1 MRIFTTIKEIPEFR
15 CASSARGGR
24 WWSETSSFLRM
35 QESLHSFVV
44 SKRTSI
50 LNFLNDEKTVIEY
63 QDSEESFTRNSKMR
77 FKTLVLII
85 LGQMQK
91 SIQRELVEFQS
102 YLQSEGY
109 SLAKA
114 SSAAFS
120 KGIHKFSHGV
130 FEGMIKRV
138 VDFMYNECDDTQYWK
153 GHTVLAVDGST
164 VEVSNDKKVIDE

>member
-1 MRIFTTIKEIPEFR
+1 
-15 CASSARGGR
+15 
-24 WWSETSSFLRM
+24 
-35 QESLHSFVV
+35 
-44 SKRTSI
+44 
-50 LNFLNDEKTVIEY
+50 
-63 QDSEESFTRNSKMR
+63 
-77 FKTLVLII
+77 
-85 LGQMQK
+85 MQK

-130 FEGMIKRV
+130 FEGMTKLV

-164 VEVSNDKKVIDE
+164 VEVSNDKKVIDEWKVVETFYHSEAKSEIVTLNLPKKYGEQAAALGIEKKEIQVRLVKVELDSGRGVRQI